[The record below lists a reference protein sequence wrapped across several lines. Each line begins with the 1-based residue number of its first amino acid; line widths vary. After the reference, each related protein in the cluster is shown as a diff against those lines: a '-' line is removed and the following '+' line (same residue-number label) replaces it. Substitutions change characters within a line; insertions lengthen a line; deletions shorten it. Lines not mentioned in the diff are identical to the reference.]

1 MDFKEL
7 RVNKLKLSVEEF
19 AKEYEVSIEK
29 VEELDL
35 TNEVTFS
42 IIEKIMKK
50 TSMSFEEIT
59 NYKKTKIEAI
69 QLDNTW
75 GNLKFTYKNYL
86 EYINKIPNEAILKEY
101 WNKYIK
107 DLKNGIEKKLK
118 KPIISFIGRS
128 DTGKSTLINSLIG
141 IEKMPTSWT
150 PTTSIA
156 VYVKHIEDKPKFIKE
171 DVWIFS
177 DSLNGENF
185 WDISKLYDEEYCKR
199 WKIASGEIEILK
211 KFGIRQN
218 GNVLSHVGS
227 AIVFIDAPILLNC
240 DILDLP
246 GYGTEMESDDRIAFE
261 AINKTDIL
269 IYLSQANGFMRIED
283 ITYLK
288 ENIRCL
294 SIWENKKNNNLKPLS
309 NLFIVASQAH
319 TVANGNKKELKNIL
333 LKGSENFTKVLS
345 NDYWKRRSEI
355 SGYNYGI
362 NELNSRFFTY
372 TTDIPELCQNF
383 INELKETIELFPK
396 VVEAEIENFISNY
409 IMSRK
414 TILEIEIKSYKEMIE
429 SKNKYEGLLKEIEK
443 NKLQK
448 IKEDSD
454 NKKVLREKIKKLTL
468 DSLNE
473 YNNYYSSIL
482 NVDNITAKVKEK
494 KIKKKKEDIDF
505 FISKFQDEIH
515 QKCLSILEK
524 NLSEFIE
531 IAKKYVKKYKE
542 NINISFEKFAIENIF
557 EDDYIYTKF
566 LRIGAMG
573 VLDTAFF
580 LGPIGM
586 TISLIIGGI
595 LGIISFFGGN
605 WEKTVAKKIVKVYEE
620 NDCISK
626 YKNIIKSY
634 WGNIETMVDKEI
646 DEIEKEWN
654 NYVEL
659 LKINIDNFNKNNI
672 DNNINTLK
680 NIQKIFEKFMKK

>member
-29 VEELDL
+29 VEEWDL

-59 NYKKTKIEAI
+59 NYKKPKIEAI

-75 GNLKFTYKNYL
+75 ENLKFTYKNYL

-177 DSLNGENF
+177 DSLNGKNF

-294 SIWENKKNNNLKPLS
+294 SVWENKKNNNLKPFS

-362 NELNSRFFTY
+362 NELNTRFFTY

-454 NKKVLREKIKKLTL
+454 NKKLLREKIKKLTL

-473 YNNYYSSIL
+473 YNDYYSSIL
-482 NVDNITAKVKEK
+482 NVDNITVKIKEK

-524 NLSEFIE
+524 NLSECVE

-542 NINISFEKFAIENIF
+542 NINVSFEKFAIENIF

-573 VLDTAFF
+573 VLDTAIF

-586 TISLIIGGI
+586 TISLIIAGI

-634 WGNIETMVDKEI
+634 WGNIETIVDKEI

>member
-29 VEELDL
+29 VEEWDL

-59 NYKKTKIEAI
+59 NYKKPKIEAI

-75 GNLKFTYKNYL
+75 ENLKFTYKNYL

-177 DSLNGENF
+177 DSLNGKNF

-294 SIWENKKNNNLKPLS
+294 SVWENKKNNNLKPFS

-362 NELNSRFFTY
+362 NELNTRFFTY

-454 NKKVLREKIKKLTL
+454 NKKLLREKIKKLTL

-473 YNNYYSSIL
+473 YNDYYSSIL
-482 NVDNITAKVKEK
+482 NVDNITVKIKEK

-524 NLSEFIE
+524 NLSEFVE

-542 NINISFEKFAIENIF
+542 NINVSFEKFAIENIF

-573 VLDTAFF
+573 VLDTAIF

-586 TISLIIGGI
+586 TISLIIAGI

-634 WGNIETMVDKEI
+634 WGNIETIVDKEI

>member
-1 MDFKEL
+1 MPSERWGCAF
-7 RVNKLKLSVEEF
+7 
-19 AKEYEVSIEK
+19 
-29 VEELDL
+29 
-35 TNEVTFS
+35 TNLFWRY
-42 IIEKIMKK
+42 
-50 TSMSFEEIT
+50 F
-59 NYKKTKIEAI
+59 
-69 QLDNTW
+69 
-75 GNLKFTYKNYL
+75 G
-86 EYINKIPNEAILKEY
+86 
-101 WNKYIK
+101 
-107 DLKNGIEKKLK
+107 
-118 KPIISFIGRS
+118 
-128 DTGKSTLINSLIG
+128 
-141 IEKMPTSWT
+141 WT
-150 PTTSIA
+150 IA
-156 VYVKHIEDKPKFIKE
+156 PPV
-171 DVWIFS
+171 
-177 DSLNGENF
+177 
-185 WDISKLYDEEYCKR
+185 
-199 WKIASGEIEILK
+199 
-211 KFGIRQN
+211 
-218 GNVLSHVGS
+218 
-227 AIVFIDAPILLNC
+227 
-240 DILDLP
+240 LDLP

-482 NVDNITAKVKEK
+482 NVDNITAKIKEK

>member
-29 VEELDL
+29 VEEWDL

-59 NYKKTKIEAI
+59 NYKKPKIEAI

-75 GNLKFTYKNYL
+75 ENLKFTYKNYL

-141 IEKMPTSWT
+141 IGKMPTSWT

-227 AIVFIDAPILLNC
+227 AIAFIDAPILLNC

-294 SIWENKKNNNLKPLS
+294 SVWENKKNNNLKPFS

-362 NELNSRFFTY
+362 NELNTRFFTY

-454 NKKVLREKIKKLTL
+454 NKKLLREKIKKLTL

-473 YNNYYSSIL
+473 YNDYYSSIL
-482 NVDNITAKVKEK
+482 NVDNITAKIKEK
-494 KIKKKKEDIDF
+494 KIKKK
-505 FISKFQDEIH
+505 
-515 QKCLSILEK
+515 IL
-524 NLSEFIE
+524 
-531 IAKKYVKKYKE
+531 
-542 NINISFEKFAIENIF
+542 IF
-557 EDDYIYTKF
+557 
-566 LRIGAMG
+566 L
-573 VLDTAFF
+573 
-580 LGPIGM
+580 
-586 TISLIIGGI
+586 
-595 LGIISFFGGN
+595 
-605 WEKTVAKKIVKVYEE
+605 
-620 NDCISK
+620 
-626 YKNIIKSY
+626 
-634 WGNIETMVDKEI
+634 
-646 DEIEKEWN
+646 
-654 NYVEL
+654 
-659 LKINIDNFNKNNI
+659 
-672 DNNINTLK
+672 
-680 NIQKIFEKFMKK
+680 

>member
-29 VEELDL
+29 VEEWDL

-59 NYKKTKIEAI
+59 NYKKPKIEAI

-75 GNLKFTYKNYL
+75 ENLKFTYKNYL

-177 DSLNGENF
+177 DSLNGKNF

-294 SIWENKKNNNLKPLS
+294 SVWENKKNNNLKPFS

-362 NELNSRFFTY
+362 NELNTRFFTY

-454 NKKVLREKIKKLTL
+454 NKKLLREKIKKLTL

-473 YNNYYSSIL
+473 YNDYYSSIL
-482 NVDNITAKVKEK
+482 NVDNITAKIKEK

-524 NLSEFIE
+524 NLSEFVE

-542 NINISFEKFAIENIF
+542 NINVSFEKFAIENIF

-573 VLDTAFF
+573 VLDTAIF

-586 TISLIIGGI
+586 TISLIIAGI

-634 WGNIETMVDKEI
+634 WGNIETIVDKEI

>member
-482 NVDNITAKVKEK
+482 NVDNITAKIKEK

-634 WGNIETMVDKEI
+634 WGNIENMVDKEI

>member
-29 VEELDL
+29 VEEWDL

-59 NYKKTKIEAI
+59 NYKKPKIEAI

-75 GNLKFTYKNYL
+75 ENLKFTYKNYL

-177 DSLNGENF
+177 DSLNGKNF

-294 SIWENKKNNNLKPLS
+294 SVWENKKNNNLKPFS

-362 NELNSRFFTY
+362 NELNTRFFTY

-383 INELKETIELFPK
+383 INELKETIKLFPK

-454 NKKVLREKIKKLTL
+454 NKKLLREKIKKLTL

-473 YNNYYSSIL
+473 YNDYYSSIL
-482 NVDNITAKVKEK
+482 NVDNITVKIKEK

-524 NLSEFIE
+524 NLSEFVE

-542 NINISFEKFAIENIF
+542 NINVSFEKFAIENIF

-573 VLDTAFF
+573 VLDTAIF

-586 TISLIIGGI
+586 TISLIIAGI

-634 WGNIETMVDKEI
+634 WGNIETIVDKEI

>member
-29 VEELDL
+29 VEEWDL

-59 NYKKTKIEAI
+59 NYKKPKIEAI

-75 GNLKFTYKNYL
+75 ENLKFTYKNYL

-177 DSLNGENF
+177 DSLNGKNF

-294 SIWENKKNNNLKPLS
+294 SVWENKKNNNLKPFS

-362 NELNSRFFTY
+362 NELNTRFFTY

-454 NKKVLREKIKKLTL
+454 NKKLLREKIKKLTL

-473 YNNYYSSIL
+473 YNDYYSSIL
-482 NVDNITAKVKEK
+482 NVDNITVKIKEK

-524 NLSEFIE
+524 NLSEFVE

-542 NINISFEKFAIENIF
+542 NINVSFEKFAIENIF

-573 VLDTAFF
+573 VLDTAIF
-580 LGPIGM
+580 LGSIGM
-586 TISLIIGGI
+586 TISLIIAGI

-634 WGNIETMVDKEI
+634 WGNIETIVDKEI

>member
-1 MDFKEL
+1 M
-7 RVNKLKLSVEEF
+7 
-19 AKEYEVSIEK
+19 
-29 VEELDL
+29 
-35 TNEVTFS
+35 
-42 IIEKIMKK
+42 
-50 TSMSFEEIT
+50 
-59 NYKKTKIEAI
+59 
-69 QLDNTW
+69 
-75 GNLKFTYKNYL
+75 
-86 EYINKIPNEAILKEY
+86 
-101 WNKYIK
+101 
-107 DLKNGIEKKLK
+107 KNGIEKKLK

-177 DSLNGENF
+177 DSLNGKNF

-294 SIWENKKNNNLKPLS
+294 SVWENKKNNNLKPFS

-362 NELNSRFFTY
+362 NELNTRFFTY

-454 NKKVLREKIKKLTL
+454 NKKLLREKIKKLTL

-473 YNNYYSSIL
+473 YNDYYSSIL
-482 NVDNITAKVKEK
+482 NVDNITVKIKEK

-524 NLSEFIE
+524 NLSEFVE

-542 NINISFEKFAIENIF
+542 NINVSFEKFAIENIF

-573 VLDTAFF
+573 VLDTAIF

-586 TISLIIGGI
+586 TISLIIAGI

-634 WGNIETMVDKEI
+634 WGNIETIVDKEI

>member
-29 VEELDL
+29 VEEWDL

-59 NYKKTKIEAI
+59 NYKKPKIEAI

-75 GNLKFTYKNYL
+75 ENLKFTYKNYL

-177 DSLNGENF
+177 DSLNGKNF

-294 SIWENKKNNNLKPLS
+294 SVWENKKNNNLKPFS

-362 NELNSRFFTY
+362 NELNTRFFTY

-454 NKKVLREKIKKLTL
+454 NKKLLREKIKKLTL

-473 YNNYYSSIL
+473 YNDYYSSIL
-482 NVDNITAKVKEK
+482 NVDNITVKIKEK

-505 FISKFQDEIH
+505 FISKFQNEIH

-524 NLSEFIE
+524 NLSEFVE

-542 NINISFEKFAIENIF
+542 NINVSFEKFAIENIF

-573 VLDTAFF
+573 VLDTAIF

-586 TISLIIGGI
+586 TISLIIAGI

-634 WGNIETMVDKEI
+634 WGNIETIVDKEI

>member
-29 VEELDL
+29 VEEWDL

-59 NYKKTKIEAI
+59 NYKKPKIEAI

-75 GNLKFTYKNYL
+75 ENLKFTYKNYL

-177 DSLNGENF
+177 DSLNGKNF

-294 SIWENKKNNNLKPLS
+294 SVWENKKNNNLKPFS

-362 NELNSRFFTY
+362 NELNTRFFTY

-454 NKKVLREKIKKLTL
+454 NKKLLREKIKKLTL

-473 YNNYYSSIL
+473 YNDYYSSIL
-482 NVDNITAKVKEK
+482 NVDNITVKIKEK

-524 NLSEFIE
+524 NLSEFVE

-542 NINISFEKFAIENIF
+542 NINVSFEKFAIENIF

-573 VLDTAFF
+573 VLDTAIF

-586 TISLIIGGI
+586 TISLIIAGI

-605 WEKTVAKKIVKVYEE
+605 WEKIVAKKIVKVYEE

-634 WGNIETMVDKEI
+634 WGNIETIVDKEI